1 MSAFTFLKEAQAAG
15 VNKLEIFNKI
25 TSKAAISDFAILL
38 GANVSE
44 AYHSYQGNNLYNRT
58 GSYWLIG
65 IEINKEV
72 RVIHESGFSDLTSSE
87 NNKVGVRPIF
97 KYNSKTKLAYSSD
110 EVKEFN
116 FGEYPQVIASDDVA
130 RQLEDIYKS
139 KDLGKVSKTLFKTG
153 RSYTI
158 SDSERLEE
166 YEYEGKHY
174 VRVISKNDCLLSNGK
189 KAMKGKAYW
198 IEVKPISWIIDGDL
212 AICKNI
218 IASGMNY
225 HYAKDKFINK
235 YLASEMT
242 GRRITMPKIN
252 NDGTHIARK
261 KNPYGFIL
269 DEVSEEDIIQKAIE
283 SDVPVFLHGRSS
295 EGKSARVKDID
306 PNCIILYLRN
316 ATPDSLNGKSVYNAN
331 TGNMIDLPPTWYK
344 KLVEKCEAEPDK
356 LHILFFDELTNAL
369 PSIQGMAFN
378 IILDKEVNGLWKL
391 PNNCRVVAAGNE
403 LKDSLAANLM
413 AEPLFNRFAHVYIET
428 TVDKWLVWAKE
439 HNIHPAIQAFIT
451 YKSYLGDEVLRS
463 EFNGVKPNADPR
475 KWEMA
480 SKVLK
485 ETQSV
490 GALRSLIGE
499 DICKDFMEFCRQEVI
514 TVNDVISK
522 NYTNEDLKM
531 NVSEKFATAV
541 GLSSV
546 SEGNVKVVR
555 DFVSLLGKEVL
566 AMFDTLWVGNDNKR
580 MELIAGFKL
589 EENNK
594 KGR

>member
-15 VNKLEIFNKI
+15 VSKLEIFNKI
-25 TSKAAISDFAILL
+25 TSKAAISDFAMLL
-38 GANVSE
+38 GGSASE
-44 AYHSYQGNNLYNRT
+44 LYHSYEGNNLSDRT

-87 NNKVGVRPIF
+87 STKVGIRPIF
-97 KYNSKTKLAYSSD
+97 KYNSKIHLYNLND
-110 EVKEFN
+110 EIKEFD
-116 FGEYPQVIASDDVA
+116 FGEYPQVVASNEIST
-130 RQLEDIYKS
+130 QLEDIYKS
-139 KDLGKVSKTLFKTG
+139 KELGKISKTLFKTG
-153 RSYTI
+153 RKYTI
-158 SDSERLEE
+158 SDNEILEE
-166 YEYEGKHY
+166 YEYKGKYY
-174 VRVISKNDCLLSNGK
+174 VRVISKNDCILSNGR
-189 KAMKGKAYW
+189 KAIKGKAYW
-198 IEVKPISWIIDGDL
+198 TEVKPITWIVNEDL

-225 HYAKDKFINK
+225 HYARDKFINK
-235 YLASEMT
+235 YLTNEIT
-242 GRRITMPKIN
+242 GRRNIMSKTN
-252 NDGTHIARK
+252 NEGAYNARK

-269 DEVSEEDIIQKAIE
+269 DEVSEEDIIKKAIN

-295 EGKSARVKDID
+295 DGKSARVKDID
-306 PNCIILYLRN
+306 PDCIILYLRN

-331 TGNMIDLPPTWYK
+331 TGNMIDVPPTWYK
-344 KLVEKCEAEPDK
+344 KLVEKCEAEPNK
-356 LHILFFDELTNAL
+356 LHVLFFDELTNAL

-391 PNNCRVVAAGNE
+391 PSNCRVVAAGNE

-428 TVDKWLVWAKE
+428 TVDKWLIWAKE

-451 YKSYLGDEVLRS
+451 YKSYMGDEVLRS

-566 AMFDTLWVGNDNKR
+566 AMFDTLWAGNDNKR
-580 MELIAGFKL
+580 MELIASFKL
-589 EENNK
+589 EENSR

>member
-1 MSAFTFLKEAQAAG
+1 MSAFTFLKESQAAG
-15 VNKLEIFNKI
+15 VNKIEIFNKI

-38 GANVSE
+38 GGNVSE
-44 AYHSYQGNNLYNRT
+44 TYHSYQGNNLYNRT

-97 KYNSKTKLAYSSD
+97 KYNSKMKLSYSSD

-116 FGEYPQVIASDDVA
+116 FGEYPQVIASDDVS

-139 KDLGKVSKTLFKTG
+139 KELGKVSKTLFKTG
-153 RSYTI
+153 RGYTI

-166 YEYEGKHY
+166 YEYEGKYY

-189 KAMKGKAYW
+189 KATKGKAYW
-198 IEVKPISWIIDGDL
+198 IEVKPILWIIDGDL

-269 DEVSEEDIIQKAIE
+269 DEVSEEDIIKKAIE

-306 PNCIILYLRN
+306 PDCIILYLRN

-428 TVDKWLVWAKE
+428 TVDKWLIWAKE

-480 SKVLK
+480 SKVLR